1 MYQLSDLKLKIG
13 YLIVS
18 NKILAKKLFLIVLI
32 LTEVILISFSAVK
45 LTRFYSSEKVEFE
58 KSMSQI
64 LSTTIDYELY
74 RKINEPKNI
83 LITELDSIALDK
95 NKYNFIA
102 KAHNPNE
109 KKWIVKEVE
118 YYFTYNDLKTDTKK
132 TFILPGEK
140 KYITSFGIES
150 NQKIFKPKII
160 ISSIQWK
167 RIKKADEEKF
177 ANEVKKY
184 INFEIKNAEYLN
196 SYLLGIKDDDQ
207 ISVIRF
213 EAKNNT
219 IFDYYEVGFYI
230 ATYNGPAITSI
241 NYFLANNILSE
252 EQREIEVR
260 WRDSISNPDKIVILP
275 EINILDS
282 SIVMS
287 KDNII
292 GLPK

>member
-1 MYQLSDLKLKIG
+1 QLL
-13 YLIVS
+13 S
-18 NKILAKKLFLIVLI
+18 N
-32 LTEVILISFSAVK
+32 
-45 LTRFYSSEKVEFE
+45 
-58 KSMSQI
+58 
-64 LSTTIDYELY
+64 TIDYESY
-74 RKINEPKNI
+74 KERNKPKNI

-95 NKYNFIA
+95 NKYNFVA

-109 KKWIVKEVE
+109 KKWVVKEVE
-118 YYFTYNDLKTDTKK
+118 YYFIYNDLKTDTKK

-160 ISSIQWK
+160 ISNIKWK

-177 ANEVKKY
+177 ADEVSKY
-184 INFEIKNAEYLN
+184 IDFEIKNSQYLN
-196 SYLLGIKDDDQ
+196 SYLLGVKDDDQ

-213 EAKNNT
+213 QAKNNT

-260 WRDSISNPDKIVILP
+260 WRDSIQSPDKIIILP
-275 EINILDS
+275 EIDILDS